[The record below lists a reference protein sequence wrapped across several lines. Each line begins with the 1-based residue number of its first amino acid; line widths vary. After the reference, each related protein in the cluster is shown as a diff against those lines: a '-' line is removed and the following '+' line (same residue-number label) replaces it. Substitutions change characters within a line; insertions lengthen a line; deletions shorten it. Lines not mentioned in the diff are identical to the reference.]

1 MGGDES
7 GRTCVQAG
15 GFLQH
20 VQLLHAEGDSG
31 FHEEYQNIKQGI
43 TGSLFLFIH

>member
-43 TGSLFLFIH
+43 TGTLFFIYL